1 MTSISPLTSLFL
13 VLLAAVLSTSA
24 PGVIAFA
31 PITAKVRSCTS
42 SFPTIQTTIA
52 GTSLSDHDVN
62 NGDNESKPSSSTIN
76 NSRKK
81 FLQAMFTS
89 AISTTLMQ
97 PTVASA
103 ANTSPKGAAAF
114 LGTYSD
120 PINHPGGTRTITL
133 IDGASNG
140 DYQLAQV
147 KGGGGRGEPVEYILP
162 AVIFGDR
169 AIVIDFSPKGGP
181 RDFAG
186 VLESDGSIRFVRDGN
201 RWPRL

>member
-1 MTSISPLTSLFL
+1 MTSTSPLTSLFL
-13 VLLAAVLSTSA
+13 VLLVAVLSSST
-24 PGVIAFA
+24 IAFA

-42 SFPTIQTTIA
+42 SFPTIHTTIA

-62 NGDNESKPSSSTIN
+62 NGDNEIKLSSSTID

-89 AISTTLMQ
+89 AISTTIMQ

-103 ANTSPKGAAAF
+103 ATTSPKAGAAAF

-147 KGGGGRGEPVEYILP
+147 KGGGGRGEPTEYILP

>member
-1 MTSISPLTSLFL
+1 MTSTSPLTSLFL
-13 VLLAAVLSTSA
+13 VLLVAVLSTSA

-42 SFPTIQTTIA
+42 SFPIQTTIA

-62 NGDNESKPSSSTIN
+62 NGDNEIKLSSSTID

-89 AISTTLMQ
+89 AISTTFMQ
-97 PTVASA
+97 PTIASA
-103 ANTSPKGAAAF
+103 ATTSPKGAAAF

-147 KGGGGRGEPVEYILP
+147 KGGGGRGEPAEYILP

>member
-1 MTSISPLTSLFL
+1 MTSTSPLTSLFL
-13 VLLAAVLSTSA
+13 VLLVAVLSTSA

-31 PITAKVRSCTS
+31 PITAKVRSCT
-42 SFPTIQTTIA
+42 TTIA

-62 NGDNESKPSSSTIN
+62 NGDNEIKLSSSTID

-89 AISTTLMQ
+89 AISTTIMQ

-103 ANTSPKGAAAF
+103 ATTSPKGAAAF

-147 KGGGGRGEPVEYILP
+147 KGGGGRGEPAEYILP